1 MNITQDINKNVVDN
15 YNTILVI
22 DAEPTMRKI
31 ISDALKV
38 LGANNVI
45 KAATGEEA
53 LLLMEESDIDLILC
67 DYSLPKLSGI
77 DLLRIIRSNPIMQKI
92 PFIIIS
98 ANIDYKDIAH
108 AIELGVSDYLVKP
121 FTMSMLE
128 KKLDNISKSPQ
139 KISDDDWGL
148 INKIEEKKTDKRKFT
163 ILVVDDKIDNIK
175 IIAEMLK
182 KHYKILI
189 ANNPKKALDI
199 CKSDNPP
206 ELMLLD
212 IMMPKM
218 TGIEVCK
225 IIKGNH
231 FTEHINVIFTT
242 ALDQTK
248 DIVKGFEVGAVDYIT
263 KPIIPEILKARVN
276 THIKLIEQNNQ
287 AIEQIDAMI
296 KSSKVRDYYDRLT
309 QYELKRPIDEIKKSI
324 NSLKKSKIN
333 NSHDKLSKLNLTHNV
348 TLLANTVD
356 NMITLYKIED
366 GNYEYR
372 PVKFDLKKLL
382 EDVLFAYANTIK
394 VQSFEIDL
402 ALQQCIVFGE
412 PKLTSVI
419 IANLLNF
426 SFDATIRGST
436 IKLALSTKG
445 NLATFTIV
453 LASVNVKLAED
464 TIFDKHQPF
473 QERNVNKMSLY
484 SAYRMANIQHGSLK
498 SFKSK
503 TNEKQFNFTL
513 TLVSC

>member
-1 MNITQDINKNVVDN
+1 MNITPDINTHIIDN
-15 YNTILVI
+15 YNMILVI
-22 DAEPTMRKI
+22 DAEPTMRTI
-31 ISDALKV
+31 IADALKV
-38 LGANNVI
+38 LGANKVI

-53 LLLMEESDIDLILC
+53 LLILEEGNIDLILC

-77 DLLRIIRSNPIMQKI
+77 DLLRIVRSKPMMHKI

-128 KKLDNISKSPQ
+128 KKLDNISNSSRKKS
-139 KISDDDWGL
+139 DNDWGL
-148 INKIEEKKTDKRKFT
+148 IQKIEGKSPANRKIT
-163 ILVVDDKIDNIK
+163 ILVVDDQIDNIK
-175 IIAEMLK
+175 IISAMLK
-182 KHYKILI
+182 KDYKILI
-189 ANNPKKALDI
+189 ANNAKKALDI
-199 CKSDNPP
+199 CQSNNPP

-218 TGIEVCK
+218 TGLEVCK
-225 IIKGNH
+225 IIKDNH

-248 DIVKGFEVGAVDYIT
+248 DIVNGFEVGAVDYIT
-263 KPIIPEILKARVN
+263 KPIIPEILKARVK
-276 THIKLIEQNNQ
+276 THIKLIERNNQ
-287 AIEQIDAMI
+287 AREQIDAMI

-309 QYELKRPIDEIKKSI
+309 HYELKRPIDEMKKSI
-324 NSLKKSKIN
+324 NRLRKSKLN
-333 NSHDKLSKLNLTHNV
+333 NRNDKLSKLNLTHNV

-356 NMITLYKIED
+356 NMLALYKIED
-366 GNYEYR
+366 GNYEYH
-372 PVKFDLKKLL
+372 PVKFDLKKLI
-382 EDVLFAYANTIK
+382 EDVLLAYLNTIK

-402 ALQQCIVFGE
+402 ALQQCRVFVDQ
-412 PKLTSVI
+412 KLTSVI

-426 SFDATIRGST
+426 SFDTAIRGSV
-436 IKLALSTKG
+436 IKLVLSTKD

-453 LASVNVKLAED
+453 LASANAKLADD
-464 TIFDKHQPF
+464 TIFDKHQVF

-484 SAYRMANIQHGSLK
+484 CAYRMASIQNGSLK

-503 TNEKQFNFTL
+503 TNKNQFNFNL